1 MAQVPTTASPPNL
14 QELLSRR
21 ASDLPAPRIGDPRKS
36 AELISFFA
44 GFPDP
49 GSLPADEVAAATVRA
64 LAKDGQWALQYG
76 NGTGYPGLVDVLLAK
91 LKRDQGIEAGREN
104 VLITAGGSQAMG
116 LVLDAFVDWG
126 DTVITEAPTWMGAVR
141 AFANVGA
148 KPVAIPVDDEGTDT
162 DALERELGRL
172 RDEGIQPKLIYVIS
186 NFQNPS
192 GISTSLARRQRII
205 ALARQYGTLVL
216 EDDAYSDLRY
226 SGERIP
232 PLYAL
237 DEGGST
243 MYLGTF
249 SKIMGAGM
257 RLGWLIADPE
267 IIKRLAVL
275 KIDGGT
281 NVFGSHVAAEW
292 LPEHLDAHVARLKAI
307 YQRRRDLMLQALE
320 RHMPEGTTWTRPD
333 GGFFIWVTFAEGID
347 TTRMLPQ
354 ARERGV
360 EFLPGPTCY
369 VDGRGQNQLRLSF
382 SFAADEQI
390 EPGIRIIGEI
400 AKGELLEA
408 GRGSRGG
415 SRSTRSS

>member
-1 MAQVPTTASPPNL
+1 MAQATTTGSPRNL
-14 QELLSRR
+14 EALLSKR
-21 ASDLPAPRIGDPRKS
+21 AADLPGPRFGDPRKS
-36 AELISFFA
+36 AELISFFS

-49 GSLPADEVAAATVRA
+49 GSLPAAEVAAATVRA
-64 LAKDGQWALQYG
+64 LEKDGQWALQYG
-76 NGTGYPGLVDVLLAK
+76 NWAGYQGLVDVLLAK
-91 LKRDQGIEAGREN
+91 LKRDQGIVAGREN

-116 LVLDAFVDWG
+116 LVLDALVDWG

-148 KPVAIPVDDEGTDT
+148 RPVAVPVDDQGTDT
-162 DALERELGRL
+162 AALERELARL
-172 RDEGIQPKLIYVIS
+172 RDEGVQPKLIYVIS

-192 GISTSLARRQRII
+192 GISTTRARRERIVE
-205 ALARQYGTLVL
+205 LAHEHGTLIL

-226 SGERIP
+226 GGERIP
-232 PLYAL
+232 PIYAL
-237 DEGGST
+237 DDGGAT

-267 IIKRLAVL
+267 IIRRLTVL
-275 KIDGGT
+275 KVDGCT

-292 LPEHLDAHVARLKAI
+292 VPEHLEAHVAELKAI
-307 YQRRRDLMLQALE
+307 YHRRRDLMLDALE
-320 RHMPEGTTWTRPD
+320 RHMPPGTTWTRPD
-333 GGFFIWVTFAEGID
+333 GGFFIWVTFPEGID

-360 EFLPGPTCY
+360 EFAPGPIFY
-369 VDGRGQNQLRLSF
+369 VDGQGTDQLRLSY
-382 SFAADEQI
+382 SFVRDEQV

-400 AKGELLEA
+400 ARGELLES
-408 GRGSRGG
+408 GRG
-415 SRSTRSS
+415 